1 MKHHLPER
9 RSVIFNLLD
18 ALAENGGALC
28 RLLAKAKHD
37 TLDALLY
44 ENVNDPETREAMSV
58 SLGSCPTHAGCNVNG
73 DSTSC
78 ARLPRGLAVP
88 LPRTE

>member
-9 RSVIFNLLD
+9 RSGFFNLFD
-18 ALAENGGALC
+18 ALAEKGCAPC
-28 RLLAKAKHD
+28 RLLAKAEHD

-44 ENVNDPETREAMSV
+44 ENVNDPGTREAMSV
-58 SLGSCPTHAGCNVNG
+58 SLGFCAAHAERNVAG

-78 ARLPRGLAVP
+78 TWLPRGLAVP
-88 LPRTE
+88 SARTG